1 MSIDVREP
9 TELAPPEPS
18 WKQRPKATPLL
29 VSLVVAGLVAH
40 AISNEAVPNPAELL
54 NGAGNLWSFLQRAF
68 PPNTDRLVP
77 VLEALLVTFEMALTG
92 TIVGVALSIPLAVVA
107 ARNTTPN
114 RAVYLASRWLIA
126 FFRTVPDLVWGLL
139 FVIAVGLG
147 PPAGFLAITVDVIGF
162 CGRFFADAIE
172 EMDDGTLEGLRS
184 TGASRTGVIVGAVL
198 PSCMPS
204 FVASSMFALESAT
217 RSSVVL
223 GVVGAGGIGVELA
236 TSMQLLRYDEAITIL
251 LAIFVVVLGVERAS
265 AALRKRIL

>member
-1 MSIDVREP
+1 MSVDVCER

-18 WKQRPKATPLL
+18 WKQRPKAASLL
-29 VSLVVAGLVAH
+29 VSLAVAGLVVH

-54 NGAGNLWSFLQRAF
+54 DGAGNLWDFLQRAF
-68 PPNTDRLVP
+68 PPDTDRLVP
-77 VLEALLVTFEMALTG
+77 ILEALLVTFEMALTG

-114 RAVYLASRWLIA
+114 RVLYVASRLLIA

-204 FVASSMFALESAT
+204 FVATSMFALESAT

-223 GVVGAGGIGVELA
+223 GVVGAGGIGVELT
-236 TSMQLLRYDEAITIL
+236 TSMQLLRYDEALTIL

-265 AALRKRIL
+265 SALRKRIL